1 MKWLTRCVVY
11 FIIATPVV
19 IIMMPFYL
27 LKVLCDFMMFI
38 DDKYF
43 DWLDSIIQDQI
54 KNEPKS
60 EYDKRRRNRRNME
73 GDTDVIDNIGL
84 LIVYTKNKKVLK
96 KHRIG

>member
-43 DWLDSIIQDQI
+43 DWLVNCLY
-54 KNEPKS
+54 KE
-60 EYDKRRRNRRNME
+60 
-73 GDTDVIDNIGL
+73 
-84 LIVYTKNKKVLK
+84 
-96 KHRIG
+96 

>member
-43 DWLDSIIQDQI
+43 DWLDSIIQD
-54 KNEPKS
+54 
-60 EYDKRRRNRRNME
+60 
-73 GDTDVIDNIGL
+73 
-84 LIVYTKNKKVLK
+84 
-96 KHRIG
+96 